1 VLSLGGDTEYGV
13 RPQVTVDGSDLSED
27 VLPLLESVTVDS
39 SLHLADMLELV
50 FHDGA
55 REALS
60 KSRIRIGSVVAVSL
74 AKADKGSH
82 TELIQAEVTAL
93 ESDFSSIGSRTV
105 VRGYDQAHRLS
116 RGRRTCSYNN
126 VTDADVVRTVASR
139 AGLSTGDVDSA
150 GPTYEHVAQVNST
163 DWDFLAGRARETGHE
178 VVVTGGKLHWRVP
191 VKASGAPAAASDL
204 ESRESCQLVV
214 GHNLIQFRPRVTAAA
229 QVSEVQVRGWDPVAK
244 QAIVG
249 TAQAATT
256 SAAVGL
262 DPAGLASTFDAPPH
276 VAVSTPLGTQQEADA
291 TAQALA
297 ETLASAHAEAEGVAL
312 GDPGILPGAPVSV
325 SGAGDPF
332 DGTYT
337 VTATRH
343 VVDGRGYRTEFVV
356 SGRADR
362 SLLGLTS
369 GAGHQ
374 GGAGIQGVVV
384 GVVTEVRDTGEVK
397 LTYPWLSDDYESW
410 WARVAQLGAGADRGA
425 MWLPEVNDEVLVAF
439 EHGDTRRPYVVGQL
453 YNGTDKPKAGDGLVD
468 SSSGAV
474 KRRGFVSRL
483 GHRLVFLDDDSK
495 SGIAL
500 LSADSKLKISLNQSG
515 TTIKISADGTVEISG
530 TKGVTI
536 DSGADLKLHASGTL
550 EIKGDKGVKVDGGPQ
565 VEVKGT
571 AIKLN

>member
-1 VLSLGGDTEYGV
+1 
-13 RPQVTVDGSDLSED
+13 
-27 VLPLLESVTVDS
+27 
-39 SLHLADMLELV
+39 
-50 FHDGA
+50 
-55 REALS
+55 
-60 KSRIRIGSVVAVSL
+60 
-74 AKADKGSH
+74 
-82 TELIQAEVTAL
+82 
-93 ESDFSSIGSRTV
+93 
-105 VRGYDQAHRLS
+105 
-116 RGRRTCSYNN
+116 
-126 VTDADVVRTVASR
+126 
-139 AGLSTGDVDSA
+139 
-150 GPTYEHVAQVNST
+150 
-163 DWDFLAGRARETGHE
+163 
-178 VVVTGGKLHWRVP
+178 
-191 VKASGAPAAASDL
+191 
-204 ESRESCQLVV
+204 
-214 GHNLIQFRPRVTAAA
+214 
-229 QVSEVQVRGWDPVAK
+229 
-244 QAIVG
+244 
-249 TAQAATT
+249 
-256 SAAVGL
+256 
-262 DPAGLASTFDAPPH
+262 
-276 VAVSTPLGTQQEADA
+276 
-291 TAQALA
+291 
-297 ETLASAHAEAEGVAL
+297 
-312 GDPGILPGAPVSV
+312 
-325 SGAGDPF
+325 
-332 DGTYT
+332 
-337 VTATRH
+337 

-369 GAGHQ
+369 GAGHR
-374 GGAGIQGVVV
+374 GGGGIQGVVV

-453 YNGTDKPKAGDGLVD
+453 YNGTDKPQAGDGLVD

-500 LSADSKLKISLNQSG
+500 LSADSTLKISLNQSG
-515 TTIKISADGTVEISG
+515 TTIKIGADGTVEISG